1 WDYTREGNKLYKD
14 MNRLSSLL
22 QRTINM
28 GWVNRNVD
36 PSHTQVFFQVEREWN
51 EPLNSCKGQ
60 AQLFMGQRYPG
71 GLPLGWVV
79 VNKVLRRIKKS
90 VRIFLI
96 SQHLGVSQGRTPKSL
111 QWYVFPRPK
120 GLDCSHWCL
129 LTLGTCFSTS

>member
-1 WDYTREGNKLYKD
+1 
-14 MNRLSSLL
+14 
-22 QRTINM
+22 M
-28 GWVNRNVD
+28 GWINRNVD
-36 PSHTQVFFQVEREWN
+36 PSHTQVFFQGASPIHYYGREWN

-79 VNKVLRRIKKS
+79 VNKVLSRIKKS

-96 SQHLGVSQGRTPKSL
+96 SHLGVSIGRTPKSL
-111 QWYVFPRPK
+111 QWYIFPRPK

-129 LTLGTCFSTS
+129 LTLGTCFFTS